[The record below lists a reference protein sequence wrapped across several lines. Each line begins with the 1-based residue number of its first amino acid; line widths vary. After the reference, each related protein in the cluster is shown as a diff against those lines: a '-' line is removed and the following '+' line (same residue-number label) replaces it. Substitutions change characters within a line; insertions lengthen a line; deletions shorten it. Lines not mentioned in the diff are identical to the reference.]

1 MSRDLVPAFVKLL
14 KDTEAEVRSAVA
26 GQIPG
31 FCALLDRE
39 TLLHEVMPSIEELVT
54 DSSQHVRAALGTQ
67 ISGLAPIL
75 GKDEFVD
82 LPIRDVDQ
90 LTKSRTIQH
99 LLPMFLNMLKDDFPD
114 VRLNIISKLE
124 LVNKVIGIE
133 LLSQSL
139 LPAIVQLAEDKQWR
153 VRLAIIEYVPLLASQ
168 LGVKFFDEKLATL
181 CMSWL
186 GDTVFS
192 IREASVKNLKKLTEV
207 FGVEWASAT
216 IVPKVLAMGGH
227 PNYLYRMT
235 TCFAISV
242 GTLFSSLFPWNQ
254 QQMLIISLS

>member
-1 MSRDLVPAFVKLL
+1 
-14 KDTEAEVRSAVA
+14 
-26 GQIPG
+26 
-31 FCALLDRE
+31 
-39 TLLHEVMPSIEELVT
+39 
-54 DSSQHVRAALGTQ
+54 
-67 ISGLAPIL
+67 
-75 GKDEFVD
+75 
-82 LPIRDVDQ
+82 
-90 LTKSRTIQH
+90 
-99 LLPMFLNMLKDDFPD
+99 MFLNMLKDDFPD

-207 FGVEWASAT
+207 FGVDWASGT
-216 IVPKVLAMGGH
+216 IVPKVLAMGAH

-242 GTLFSSLFPWNQ
+242 GTLLHVVVDR
-254 QQMLIISLS
+254 MLIICTS